1 MALTIYSFL
10 SLDKSVVCA
19 SASQCR
25 GVFFFR
31 PEKELQRN
39 FKEKQKCGLIDLERF
54 FILPTKTTGK
64 QKKQSTYH
72 LLSPLLHKKK
82 GYFNS
87 KESRK
92 NIISG

>member
-1 MALTIYSFL
+1 MPQLP
-10 SLDKSVVCA
+10 SVKD
-19 SASQCR
+19 
-25 GVFFFR
+25 FFR

-39 FKEKQKCGLIDLERF
+39 FKEKQKWGHIDLDRL

-72 LLSPLLHKKK
+72 LLSPVLHKKK